1 MVNRDVPQLVTDWN
15 ILEAAGVPLEALEC
29 RVGIDTE
36 NSGEVLTVRAGRDRW
51 RCEIREL
58 KNGQFAFIVPVF
70 IRRNRA
76 GKTIIMDAWIGTSWP
91 DTSIELLEDP
101 RFEDKHPGYYNL
113 PGDSERFFLDEV
125 LNHRIINNTL
135 SRGDIRAGLLLAV
148 GLRPP
153 DLYKHHDAV
162 PITLTIVDQ
171 WDDEHPV
178 KLRARITRRSAQT
191 KVVTESTRGP
201 LLSRRDVIVPTHPYA
216 ALRESVAEHRKKE
229 AAAYREVM
237 KDIARFQAKHSAKNA
252 VRK

>member
-1 MVNRDVPQLVTDWN
+1 MANRDVPQLVTDWN
-15 ILEAAGVPLEALEC
+15 ILQAAGVPLEALEC
-29 RVGIDTE
+29 RVGIDAE
-36 NSGEVLTVRAGRDRW
+36 NSGKVLTVRAGRDRW

-58 KNGQFAFIVPVF
+58 KNGQFAFIVPLF
-70 IRRNRA
+70 IRRNRP
-76 GKTIIMDAWIGTSWP
+76 GKTIIMDAWIGPSWP

-113 PGDSERFFLDEV
+113 PGDSERFFRDEV
-125 LNHRIINNTL
+125 LNHRIINSTL

-148 GLRPP
+148 GSRPP
-153 DLYKHHDAV
+153 DLYKHHDVVAITVAV
-162 PITLTIVDQ
+162 VDQ
-171 WDDEHPV
+171 WDAEHKV
-178 KLRARITRRSAQT
+178 TLKARMYRRSAQT